1 MGGFFSSRL
10 KISVWL
16 TFLCRKG
23 ICLNR
28 GGLLKGSDVK
38 LYLYSSPSLLSVEAR
53 ITPSLS
59 RPLFS
64 HRSLSFLLLFPL
76 RAPLSFVSA
85 NPFDVLVRPCYFF
98 RLFYRYYR
106 RVHVR
111 VFRVVGCPFSC
122 FTLSVYAPCAGVL
135 IVVAFFDCPGGG
147 GGVLSPAVWGLTIH
161 PSRDE
166 EKMRAY
172 VRDR

>member
-1 MGGFFSSRL
+1 M
-10 KISVWL
+10 
-16 TFLCRKG
+16 
-23 ICLNR
+23 
-28 GGLLKGSDVK
+28 
-38 LYLYSSPSLLSVEAR
+38 
-53 ITPSLS
+53 
-59 RPLFS
+59 
-64 HRSLSFLLLFPL
+64 FPL

-85 NPFDVLVRPCYFF
+85 NPFRTFWFVRVTSYVSSIVTIG
-98 RLFYRYYR
+98 
-106 RVHVR
+106 VHVR

-172 VRDR
+172 VRDH